1 MPLEPVA
8 TLDPYSI
15 PARIGDDGM
24 GKGFRAWDTKLDRGS
39 QGVLVSVNLCRIA
52 AIDGPA
58 RSHGTEYT
66 RDWRDR
72 SMPRCKRY
80 EPRGRIRR
88 VAGLVISVLLFSM
101 SAQAQN
107 RMPPIPDHE
116 MTEAQKEAVEE
127 FRAAR
132 GEPGGPWAVILRS
145 PELLNR
151 LRGVSDYL
159 RFNSSLPPRLSEF
172 VILIT
177 AREWTQN
184 YEWAAHHRL
193 ALEGGLSP
201 DIAAA
206 VADGRR
212 PAGMANDE
220 EALYDFCTALHRDG
234 RVSDATYA
242 SALAEFGEQGI
253 VDMVG
258 LSGYYTLIAMML
270 NTARTPLPPDATP
283 ALEPFSH

>member
-1 MPLEPVA
+1 
-8 TLDPYSI
+8 
-15 PARIGDDGM
+15 
-24 GKGFRAWDTKLDRGS
+24 
-39 QGVLVSVNLCRIA
+39 
-52 AIDGPA
+52 
-58 RSHGTEYT
+58 
-66 RDWRDR
+66 
-72 SMPRCKRY
+72 MPRCKRY
-80 EPRGRIRR
+80 APRSRSRR
-88 VAGLVISVLLFSM
+88 VAGLVVLVSLFSM

-107 RMPPIPDHE
+107 RMPPIPDQE
-116 MTEAQKEAVEE
+116 MTEAQKEAVKE
-127 FRAAR
+127 FRAER

-145 PELLNR
+145 PDLLNR

-184 YEWAAHHRL
+184 YEWSAHHRL

-212 PAGMANDE
+212 PAEMASDE

-234 RVSDATYA
+234 RVSDAAYA
-242 SALAEFGEQGI
+242 RALAEFGEQGI

-270 NTARTPLPPDATP
+270 NTARTPLPPNATP
-283 ALEPFSH
+283 GLAPFSR

>member
-1 MPLEPVA
+1 MPVDEQTTVIGGI
-8 TLDPYSI
+8 I
-15 PARIGDDGM
+15 PM
-24 GKGFRAWDTKLDRGS
+24 G
-39 QGVLVSVNLCRIA
+39 N
-52 AIDGPA
+52 
-58 RSHGTEYT
+58 
-66 RDWRDR
+66 
-72 SMPRCKRY
+72 CKHY
-80 EPRGRIRR
+80 ERRGRIGR
-88 VAGLVISVLLFSM
+88 VARVVMLISLFSM

-107 RMPPIPDHE
+107 RMPPIPDEE

-201 DIAAA
+201 DIAAS

-212 PAGMANDE
+212 PEGMADDE

-242 SALAEFGEQGI
+242 RALAEFGEQGI
-253 VDMVG
+253 VEMVG
-258 LSGYYTLIAMML
+258 LSGYYTLIAMVL
-270 NTARTPLPPDATP
+270 NTARTPLRSDATP
-283 ALEPFSH
+283 TLEPFSR

>member
-1 MPLEPVA
+1 MRHCKHYP
-8 TLDPYSI
+8 
-15 PARIGDDGM
+15 RM
-24 GKGFRAWDTKLDRGS
+24 G
-39 QGVLVSVNLCRIA
+39 Q
-52 AIDGPA
+52 
-58 RSHGTEYT
+58 
-66 RDWRDR
+66 
-72 SMPRCKRY
+72 
-80 EPRGRIRR
+80 IRR
-88 VAGLVISVLLFSM
+88 VAQIVMFISLFSL

-107 RMPPIPDHE
+107 RMPPIPDEE

-127 FRAAR
+127 FRSAR
-132 GEPGGPWAVILRS
+132 GEPRGPWSVILRS

-201 DIAAA
+201 DIASA

-212 PAGMANDE
+212 PEGMADDE
-220 EALYDFCTALHRDG
+220 AALYDFCTALHRDG
-234 RVSDATYA
+234 RVSDAAYA
-242 SALAEFGEQGI
+242 RALDEFGEQGI
-253 VDMVG
+253 VEMVG
-258 LSGYYTLIAMML
+258 LSGYYTLIAMVL
-270 NTARTPLPPDATP
+270 NTARTPLRSDATP
-283 ALEPFSH
+283 TLEPFSR

>member
-1 MPLEPVA
+1 
-8 TLDPYSI
+8 
-15 PARIGDDGM
+15 M
-24 GKGFRAWDTKLDRGS
+24 GNRKHYKFRD
-39 QGVLVSVNLCRIA
+39 Q
-52 AIDGPA
+52 
-58 RSHGTEYT
+58 
-66 RDWRDR
+66 
-72 SMPRCKRY
+72 
-80 EPRGRIRR
+80 IRR
-88 VAGLVISVLLFSM
+88 FTCVIMLMSLFSI

-107 RMPPIPDHE
+107 RMPPIPDEE

-193 ALEGGLSP
+193 ALDGGLNP

-206 VADGRR
+206 LADGRR
-212 PAGMANDE
+212 PEGMADDE

-234 RVSDATYA
+234 RVSDTTYA
-242 SALAEFGEQGI
+242 RAVAEFGEQG
-253 VDMVG
+253 VVEMVG
-258 LSGYYTLIAMML
+258 LSGYYTLIAMVL
-270 NTARTPLPPDATP
+270 NTARTPLRSDATP
-283 ALEPFSH
+283 ALDPFSR